1 MDLDYVAVDLAV
13 GLAADVELFVGL
25 DVVYL
30 FAGLLLDNEDE
41 VREDEEDHVE
51 LFLLVDEHSSL
62 AGLGLLWGISDV
74 LDCFLGKCVRVVATK
89 KVYVDQTVLLLF
101 LVCSI

>member
-1 MDLDYVAVDLAV
+1 VDLDYVAVDLAV

-30 FAGLLLDNEDE
+30 FAGLLLDNENE

-51 LFLLVDEHSSL
+51 LFLLVDEL
-62 AGLGLLWGISDV
+62 NCELVEV
-74 LDCFLGKCVRVVATK
+74 LDGLMG
-89 KVYVDQTVLLLF
+89 
-101 LVCSI
+101 IGG

>member
-1 MDLDYVAVDLAV
+1 VDLDYVAVDLAV

-30 FAGLLLDNEDE
+30 FAGLLLDNENE

-51 LFLLVDEHSSL
+51 LFLLVDEL
-62 AGLGLLWGISDV
+62 NCELVEVLDGLMRIGGYGLLLHV
-74 LDCFLGKCVRVVATK
+74 LVVLN
-89 KVYVDQTVLLLF
+89 V
-101 LVCSI
+101 